1 MTPSP
6 CATASSTSTSWVRS
20 PLESKSVWQDQ
31 KKREYQVNGPNVR
44 KPSQTLIALHASPES
59 SDSDSDYDS
68 DDYDSSDTDDDF
80 EDSDEEPETDL
91 RHLELKNIIGP
102 WNHPL
107 PKEST

>member
-1 MTPSP
+1 MDPTYEFLRKLLLDSI
-6 CATASSTSTSWVRS
+6 
-20 PLESKSVWQDQ
+20 PLS
-31 KKREYQVNGPNVR
+31 
-44 KPSQTLIALHASPES
+44 ES

-102 WNHPL
+102 KAKESEVFFSNL
-107 PKEST
+107 PKLFL

>member
-1 MTPSP
+1 MDPTYEFLRKLLLHSI
-6 CATASSTSTSWVRS
+6 
-20 PLESKSVWQDQ
+20 PLS
-31 KKREYQVNGPNVR
+31 
-44 KPSQTLIALHASPES
+44 ES

-68 DDYDSSDTDDDF
+68 DDYDSSDTVDDF

-91 RHLELKNIIGP
+91 RHLERKNIIGP